1 MVKRTRWTDMDKR
14 DTPLAKLRA
23 AYRVY
28 NQTTGKSPH
37 TIRFYEERLE
47 LFERFAGPE
56 ATLASV
62 TIPNARAFI
71 AHLQERTTR
80 HANNPFVIN
89 KQGTL
94 SSAYIQG
101 FARALRAFSTWL
113 CEDGYT
119 DANILKPLKPPRI
132 QQKLVEVLTDDEV
145 NRLVAIFDQ
154 DDPFGARDFAITWT
168 LLDCGLRASEL
179 CGLKTEDAHLAEG
192 YLKVLGKGNKERLV
206 PIGRRCQDALLRW
219 RDRFRPVFELAENPR
234 LFLSSNGQPL
244 TVDSL
249 EEIVRRAGH
258 RARLPRLHCHLLRHT
273 FATNYLVKEVGDPLR
288 LQQILGHTSLEMVRR
303 YVSMAN
309 VQRSLIDRRSSPMDL
324 IADSQPPSRNARR
337 LQRRKPR
344 KLRAVK

>member
-1 MVKRTRWTDMDKR
+1 MDKR
-14 DTPLAKLRA
+14 HIPFEQLVASFE
-23 AYRVY
+23 VY
-28 NQTTGKSPH
+28 NKTVGKSH
-37 TIRFYEERLE
+37 ETVAWYNARLALFARFVGEGCCL
-47 LFERFAGPE
+47 GD
-56 ATLASV
+56 V
-62 TIPNARAFI
+62 TIEHVRRFI
-71 AHLQERTTR
+71 VHLQERNTKNP
-80 HANNPFVIN
+80 NNHFVVN
-89 KQGTL
+89 HEGAL
-94 SSAYIQG
+94 SSSYIQG

-119 DANILKPLKPPRI
+119 DTNILKPLKPPRI
-132 QQKLVEVLTDDEV
+132 QQKIVEVLTDDEV

-179 CGLKTEDAHLAEG
+179 CTLKTEDAHLTEG

-219 RDRFRPVFELAENPR
+219 RDRFRPAFEVADNPR

-249 EEIVRRAGH
+249 EEIVRRAGR

-324 IADSQPPSRNARR
+324 IADSQPPSRSARR
-337 LQRRKPR
+337 LQGRKPKR
-344 KLRAVK
+344 LRAVK

>member
-1 MVKRTRWTDMDKR
+1 MVKRTRWTDMDKK
-14 DTPLAKLRA
+14 DTPFPKLRA
-23 AYRVY
+23 ACRVY

-37 TIRFYEERLE
+37 TIRWYDERLE
-47 LFERFAGPE
+47 PFERFAAPN
-56 ATLASV
+56 ATLESV
-62 TIPNARAFI
+62 TIPTVRAFI
-71 AHLQERTTR
+71 ANLQERTTR
-80 HANNPFVIN
+80 HVNNPFVIN
-89 KQGTL
+89 KDGAL
-94 SSAYIQG
+94 SSSYIQG
-101 FARALRAFSTWL
+101 FARAVRAFSTL
-113 CEDGYT
+113 LHEDGYT
-119 DANILKPLKPPRI
+119 DTNILKPLRPPRI
-132 QQKLVEVLTDDEV
+132 QQKAVEVLADDEV

-154 DDPFGARDFAITWT
+154 DEPFGARDFAITWT

-206 PIGRRCQDALLRW
+206 PIGRRCQDALLCW
-219 RDRFRPVFELAENPR
+219 RDRFRQAFEASDSTR
-234 LFLSSNGQPL
+234 LFVSSNGQPL

-249 EEIVRRAGH
+249 EEIVRRAGR

-324 IADSQPPSRNARR
+324 IADSQPPSTNARR
-337 LQRRKPR
+337 LQGKKPR
-344 KLRAVK
+344 KLRVIR